1 MSEDFAFSLHRR
13 GTHALAGR
21 TVLQMAPGLDAAEL
35 DRPAVDVAR
44 ALADAGA
51 RPLVAAPAGPLVSEL
66 QACGG
71 LWLDFPTRTKN
82 PFAMALAVRRLR
94 KLISAERIDLIHA
107 RSRPA
112 AWVAFAAVRANGTP
126 LVTSLGH
133 VASDRSMIRH
143 RYDSVMAR
151 GDVVIASSAYAAAT
165 IAGVYPAA
173 AARLATI
180 RPGVDLKPFAPAG
193 IGPARVQALRHAWQ
207 IAPDERIILLAARP
221 SVWKGH
227 KVLLDATRLLVDM
240 GARDLRLVF
249 IGDGK
254 GAAAREIDQAVKA
267 SGLGALVRKVP
278 TCADMPAALL
288 AAAVVV
294 VPSIEPEAFGRVAV
308 EAQAV
313 GTPVVVSDLGAVP
326 ETVLAPPDVEA
337 ARRTGWRVSPS
348 DPGLLADAIG
358 EALALGASGRDA
370 LALRARRQVEERF
383 SIERMARETLD
394 AYAGLLVRRAMAE

>member
-21 TVLQMAPGLDAAEL
+21 TVLQLAPGLDEAEL
-35 DRPAVDVAR
+35 DRPALDVAR

-51 RPLVAAPAGPLVSEL
+51 RSLVAAPAGPLVSEL
-66 QACGG
+66 QASGG

-94 KLISAERIDLIHA
+94 KLVAAERIDLIHA

-112 AWVAFAAVRANGTP
+112 AWVAFAAVRATGTP
-126 LVTSLGH
+126 LVTSHGQ
-133 VASDRSMIRH
+133 VGSDRSMIRH
-143 RYDSVMAR
+143 NYDSVMTK
-151 GDVVIASSAYAAAT
+151 GDMVIASSAYAAAT

-173 AARLATI
+173 VDRIATV
-180 RPGVDLKPFAPAG
+180 RPGVDLKPFAATA

-249 IGDGK
+249 VGDGK
-254 GAAAREIDQAVKA
+254 GVAAREIDLAVKA
-267 SGLGALVRKVP
+267 SGVGALVRKVP
-278 TCADMPAALL
+278 ICADMPAALL

-394 AYAGLLVRRAMAE
+394 AYASLLARRAAAE